1 MTDISSDDTYISRV
15 SAELEF
21 YADPESVPGL
31 PPIYEFWSERYC
43 LPLIHEVGFAGFYEL
58 FDEHVAEQCAR
69 RFPEPARLV
78 SLGAGT
84 GETEIGIADRLA
96 QRGVENLEI
105 TLLELNPQLI
115 ERALADAEQRGMS
128 DRVKGVPVDLNEWRA
143 DRPADIY
150 FASHSLHHVVEL
162 ESVFVEVS
170 ASLDSEGVLLV
181 NDMIGRNGHVR
192 WPEAVDV
199 IRRIWRLIPAHYRF
213 NQFLGHIDD
222 SYPDIDCSSEHFEG
236 IRAQDILP
244 LLLERFHPDVY
255 ITFSNI
261 ADPFVDRIYGPNFDT
276 DNPDDLAFI
285 DAVGRLDDAALDL
298 GLVTPTHLIGS
309 FRTRP
314 VSCRYPRNRSP
325 ERTLRRPDQLVATD
339 SSARDKCADALANDS
354 GETTD
359 VDALR
364 LSLEEGWGRY
374 HRLRQRKA
382 VRAALALAAL
392 RPRPILALRR
402 RHSGD

>member
-1 MTDISSDDTYISRV
+1 MCTTLS
-15 SAELEF
+15 EF
-21 YADPESVPGL
+21 
-31 PPIYEFWSERYC
+31 
-43 LPLIHEVGFAGFYEL
+43 
-58 FDEHVAEQCAR
+58 
-69 RFPEPARLV
+69 ARLV

-96 QRGVENLEI
+96 QRGIENLEI

-115 ERALADAEQRGMS
+115 EQALADAEQRGMS

-162 ESVFVEVS
+162 ESVFAEVA
-170 ASLDSEGVLLV
+170 ASLDSDGILLV

-192 WPEAVDV
+192 WPEAVET
-199 IRRIWRLIPAHYRF
+199 IRRIWRLIPERYRF
-213 NQFLGHIDD
+213 NQFLGHVDE
-222 SYPDIDCSSEHFEG
+222 SYPDIDCSAEHFEG

-276 DNPDDLAFI
+276 GNPDDLAFI

-325 ERTLRRPDQLVATD
+325 ERTLRQPDQLVTTG
-339 SSARDKCADALANDS
+339 SGADDRFGAQANDS
-354 GETTD
+354 DQTSD
-359 VDALR
+359 VDALQ
-364 LSLEEGWGRY
+364 LSVEEAWGHY
-374 HRLRQRKA
+374 HGLRQRKA
-382 VRAALALAAL
+382 VRAALALAAFRSRL
-392 RPRPILALRR
+392 ISALRR
-402 RHSGD
+402 DHSSE